1 MSKGR
6 NAFALKKFEIIFS
19 DFMGYG
25 TNFSEYFE
33 DVEKS
38 RLFEHYDFSQESYKT
53 EKTVEIILNWAY
65 HYIDGNLDEAEK
77 IREQLRSVHHF
88 IERIDRHIKRLS
100 VGSFCRMERQ
110 KELIASYDSIVNLLI
125 DFEEAAL
132 RDYKRIF
139 RRLSEEFSRKLGERL
154 RNARYLKGLSQDAV
168 SREIGIG
175 QNTLSRYEKGM
186 HEAPAY
192 VVLRLAKLYGI
203 STNYLFGLS
212 DNLI

>member
-38 RLFEHYDFSQESYKT
+38 RLFEYYDFSQESYKT